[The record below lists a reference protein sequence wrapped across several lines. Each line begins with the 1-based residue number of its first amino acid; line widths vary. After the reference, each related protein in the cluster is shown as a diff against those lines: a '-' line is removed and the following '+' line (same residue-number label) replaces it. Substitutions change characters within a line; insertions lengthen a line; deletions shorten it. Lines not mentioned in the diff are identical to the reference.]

1 MRAICS
7 TMYTIP
13 GLQAMTERMDYG
25 EAILSAHR
33 YLLSKYPNVF
43 VIGQGLWSPWYVGST
58 MKDLDREFGPER
70 IIDSPISELA
80 TTGTAIGASICGY
93 RPIVVHPRMDFM
105 VLAADQMVNQAAKW
119 SHMFG
124 AQAHAPVTI
133 RGIINR
139 GGEQGAQHSQALH
152 AWYAHIPGLRVV
164 TPATPRDARDLLIA
178 SVLCDDPVLYI
189 DDRWL
194 YHVEEDLPEIEEKDL
209 TREGPLTV
217 REGSDITLVGNG
229 YTTYLCAQAAEE
241 LHTQGI
247 ECEVV
252 DLRVINPI
260 DYGTIVASV
269 KKTKRLCAV
278 DGGWE
283 NCGLA
288 GEIIAGVMERILP
301 SDLASSPT
309 RLTLPSA
316 PSPTSRP
323 LEDAYYIK
331 VEDVVQAVS
340 CKLKVKS

>member
-1 MRAICS
+1 M
-7 TMYTIP
+7 
-13 GLQAMTERMDYG
+13 
-25 EAILSAHR
+25 
-33 YLLSKYPNVF
+33 
-43 VIGQGLWSPWYVGST
+43 
-58 MKDLDREFGPER
+58 
-70 IIDSPISELA
+70 
-80 TTGTAIGASICGY
+80 
-93 RPIVVHPRMDFM
+93 
-105 VLAADQMVNQAAKW
+105 
-119 SHMFG
+119 
-124 AQAHAPVTI
+124 
-133 RGIINR
+133 
-139 GGEQGAQHSQALH
+139 
-152 AWYAHIPGLRVV
+152 
-164 TPATPRDARDLLIA
+164 
-178 SVLCDDPVLYI
+178 
-189 DDRWL
+189 
-194 YHVEEDLPEIEEKDL
+194 
-209 TREGPLTV
+209 
-217 REGSDITLVGNG
+217 
-229 YTTYLCAQAAEE
+229 
-241 LHTQGI
+241 
-247 ECEVV
+247 